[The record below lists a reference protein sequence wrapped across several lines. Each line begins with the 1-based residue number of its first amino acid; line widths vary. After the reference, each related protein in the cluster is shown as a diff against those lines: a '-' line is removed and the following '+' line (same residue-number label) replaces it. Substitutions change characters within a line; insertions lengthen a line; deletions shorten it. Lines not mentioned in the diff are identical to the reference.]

1 MLEFRLPFWQV
12 PMSHC
17 SVCGQEYG
25 LTHNCAGIAPL
36 TTADEAAPPPNLR
49 FAPLYYLDEAF
60 KIMSWDDAAVR
71 RASHDNNSLLYGFLI
86 LAVGTVIPFGFLAQR
101 SMQLGYPIPWALMAT
116 HYPQTLA
123 YTLAWIILQVGLSH
137 YLAKLFFDAKGSY
150 LGVMRAYMLGQ
161 LFRCLIIVPVAGN
174 ILAGLG
180 GIAVLMIVFEEVD
193 GIERMKAFGLAATIG
208 VAFWIGSIWWM
219 TSGGRPTILH

>member
-1 MLEFRLPFWQV
+1 
-12 PMSHC
+12 MSQC

-36 TTADEAAPPPNLR
+36 VAAEETAPPPKVR

-60 KIMSWDDAAVR
+60 KIMIWDDAAVR
-71 RASHDNNSLLYGFLI
+71 RASRDNNSLLYGLLI
-86 LAVGTVIPFGFLAQR
+86 LAVGTAIPFGFLAQR
-101 SMQLGYPIPWALMAT
+101 SVQLGYPIPWGLMAT
-116 HYPQTLA
+116 RYPQTLA

-137 YLAKLFFDAKGSY
+137 QLAKLFFDARGSY

-161 LFRCLIIVPVAGN
+161 LFRCLQIVPVWGGA
-174 ILAGLG
+174 LAGLG

-193 GIERMKAFGLAATIG
+193 GVERMKAFGLAATIG
-208 VAFWIGSIWWM
+208 VAFWVASIWWV
-219 TSGGRPTILH
+219 TGGNHPAIPH

>member
-1 MLEFRLPFWQV
+1 
-12 PMSHC
+12 MSQC

-36 TTADEAAPPPNLR
+36 VAADETAPPPKLR

-71 RASHDNNSLLYGFLI
+71 RSSRDNNSLLYGFLI
-86 LAVGTVIPFGFLAQR
+86 LAVATTIPFGFLAQR
-101 SMQLGYPIPWALMAT
+101 SLQLGYSIPWGLMAT
-116 HYPQTLA
+116 RYPQTLA

-137 YLAKLFFDAKGSY
+137 HLARLFFDARGSY
-150 LGVMRAYMLGQ
+150 LGVLRAYMLGQ
-161 LFRCLIIVPVAGN
+161 LFRCLLIVPVWGGA
-174 ILAGLG
+174 LAGLG

-208 VAFWIGSIWWM
+208 VAFWVASIWWV
-219 TSGGRPTILH
+219 TGGNHPAIPN